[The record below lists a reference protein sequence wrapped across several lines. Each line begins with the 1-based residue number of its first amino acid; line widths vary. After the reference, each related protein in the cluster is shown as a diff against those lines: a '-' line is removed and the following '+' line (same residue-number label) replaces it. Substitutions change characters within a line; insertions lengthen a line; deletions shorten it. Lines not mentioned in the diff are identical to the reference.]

1 VRQVRGDPDEQLPFQ
16 DAFWT
21 LVLMEFV
28 EWRRVA
34 HAHAPLPRG
43 VAFYFVMMPA
53 SCVQPRPRA
62 LSVGAACLCLSMA
75 LRIDAH
81 LLVRALAPVV
91 GPSHDEAEAAGSTA
105 SACLGRR
112 PHMGARSAACTYCN
126 MPRCLAAQKLRAA
139 GGVAAIHA
147 VTCGVQH
154 AAHGVGRECC
164 MQRAAS
170 DLRCVCV
177 CVCVCTLARVRAC
190 VRVCVCARARAS
202 ACVCILGLH
211 SGMHTAAAAHPS
223 AALPLS

>member
-1 VRQVRGDPDEQLPFQ
+1 MSGSVSCSSELAVHWQAHLVRQVRGNPDEQLPFQ

-34 HAHAPLPRG
+34 HANAPLPRG
-43 VAFYFVMMPA
+43 RARCFVMTPS

-62 LSVGAACLCLSMA
+62 LSVGAACLCLSIA

-139 GGVAAIHA
+139 GGIAAIHA

-154 AAHGVGRECC
+154 AAHRVGRECC

-170 DLRCVCV
+170 DLR
-177 CVCVCTLARVRAC
+177 
-190 VRVCVCARARAS
+190 
-202 ACVCILGLH
+202 
-211 SGMHTAAAAHPS
+211 
-223 AALPLS
+223 